1 MFYPEIKSLR
11 LRSHFKQEYV
21 AYLLNISQPQYSK
34 LENGF
39 RMPNAVEVSRLSE
52 LYNVTSDQLLSRE
65 PHHDY
70 AVRPMRKPSEGASPE
85 VIEQLLEQ
93 NKLFYNKLHE
103 ANKRSEELMERL
115 MSVIMTKPI

>member
-1 MFYPEIKSLR
+1 MFYPEIKNLR

-34 LENGF
+34 LENGV
-39 RMPNAVEVSRLSE
+39 RMPNAGEVSKLSE

-70 AVRPMRKPSEGASPE
+70 FARPGRKVLDSAPPE
-85 VIEQLLEQ
+85 VVEKLLEQ
-93 NKLFYNKLHE
+93 NKLFYDKLHE
-103 ANKRSEELMERL
+103 ANRRSEELMEKL
-115 MSVIMTKPI
+115 VSIIVAKPI